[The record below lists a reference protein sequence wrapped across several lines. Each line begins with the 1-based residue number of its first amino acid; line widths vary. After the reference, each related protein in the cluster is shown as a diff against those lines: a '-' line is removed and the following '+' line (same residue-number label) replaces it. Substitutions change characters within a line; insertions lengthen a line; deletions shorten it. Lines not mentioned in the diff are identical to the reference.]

1 MLLGFPC
8 MPLVISQLDREGVS
22 MYHILLP
29 ADMDERRTEAQAEYV
44 LDLPVEPS
52 ELEVT
57 VLYVLPRSDAV
68 ITNESGFAGNE
79 SAVRAANRLEGWEIA
94 VNRTVRAGKPVSR
107 EILEMATERAVDEIV
122 MAGRKRTGFT
132 KVLIGS
138 TASDVIQAADQPVV
152 MTG

>member
-1 MLLGFPC
+1 
-8 MPLVISQLDREGVS
+8 

-29 ADMDERRTEAQAEYV
+29 ADMDERRTEAQVAYV

-68 ITNESGFAGNE
+68 IPNESGFAGNE

-94 VNRTVRAGKPVSR
+94 VNRAVRAGKPVSR
-107 EILEMATERAVDEIV
+107 EILEMATDRGVDEIV
-122 MAGRKRTGFT
+122 MAGRKRSGVT

-138 TASDVIQAADQPVV
+138 TASDVIQSADKPVV